1 MKEHGTVQ
9 ILELITEVILE
20 KMAKNLTKHAFT
32 ISREQREINTGH
44 PGRVLWFTGL
54 SGSGKSTIANA
65 LDEVLH
71 GRGLKTYILD
81 GDNVRMGLNGD
92 LGFSPEDRKE
102 NIRRIAEVAKLF
114 ADSGTIVLTAFISP
128 YIEDRDAAREVIGDD
143 FVEVFVDTPLDVCE
157 DRDPKGLYKK
167 ARAGEIKGF
176 TGIDAPYEAP
186 KNPEFT
192 LNNLTINESVNSL
205 IDYLDGK
212 SLLSNIKEINTL
224 DKQKTLSFDFD
235 GVIHKYSKGFQGLEN
250 AYDVPMPGARE
261 VLTQLKDEGYI
272 LKVMSSRPAHVIKS
286 WLFDN
291 MMDHLFED
299 VSNQK
304 FAATVYV
311 DDRAM
316 YFDKNNPDW
325 NKTYDEIKSRER
337 KTVTK

>member
-1 MKEHGTVQ
+1 
-9 ILELITEVILE
+9 
-20 KMAKNLTKHAFT
+20 MAKNLTKHAFT
-32 ISREQREINTGH
+32 VSREQRETNTGH
-44 PGRVLWFTGL
+44 PGKVLWFTGL

-92 LGFSPEDRKE
+92 LGFSPKDRTE

-176 TGIDAPYEAP
+176 TGIDAPYEVP
-186 KNPEFT
+186 EDPEFILDNRPLEFAVDT
-192 LNNLTINESVNSL
+192 L
-205 IDYLDGK
+205 IDYLD
-212 SLLSNIKEINTL
+212 SENILSNIKEVKTL
-224 DKQKTLSFDFD
+224 DKERTLSFDFD

-250 AYDVPMPGARE
+250 AYDEPMPGAFKMM
-261 VLTQLKDEGYI
+261 TKLKVEGYV
-272 LKVMSSRPAHVIKS
+272 LKIMSSRPAHVIKK

-291 MMDHLFED
+291 SMDHLFAD

-304 FAATVYV
+304 FVATVYV

-316 YFDKNNPDW
+316 FFDRNSPDW
-325 NKTYDEIKSRER
+325 EDIYASIKSREIQR
-337 KTVTK
+337 SFR